1 VPQPDQLAVL
11 HYERTDE
18 KQPSNSFCAP
28 LIRTL
33 EKHHE
38 VFENIAAF
46 SASSFLVRG
55 NSGTTEFPAALVTG
69 QFFEVLQTP
78 PLLGRY
84 LTPADDEPGGGVHGY
99 SVVLSE
105 RFWRTWFNS
114 SPNVVGSKL
123 NIANVPFTVVGVMPD
138 HFIGADPTDRPQIYA
153 PLSAEPITNAPYSSI
168 EGGVQNWWLNI
179 LARRNPGVSLEQSNA
194 ALAAASNSILTDASP
209 DAKWLQDAIS
219 HHFRIEVE
227 PGTQGFSFL
236 RSSFSKPLL
245 VVLCLC
251 AAMLLLACLNLASLL
266 TARATARE
274 RELATRLALGA
285 SRRRL
290 IQQLL
295 VESLLIAVAGTGIGL
310 LVSPLVSRT
319 LAQIMFGPEGRVVLD
334 TSLDLRAFLFVA
346 LAATVS
352 ILLIGLLPAWR
363 ATSKSIS
370 DQIKSGSYASS
381 GARSKQD
388 RRSLLPRV
396 LMSFEV
402 ALALIIVAGAGLL
415 ATSLSRLYHAGL
427 GFEPNGL
434 VNLSLDMS
442 KQSLD
447 GDALARWYQS
457 YKEAL
462 QHQPGVKSVSY
473 ESLTPLTNSYM
484 SITYNTPFS
493 NGNHYLYM
501 TTIAPDYF
509 QTMRIPVLTGREFQ
523 WNDTKATGLKIVL
536 NQTAA
541 RQLFP
546 GRNPIGQRVIGWENV
561 PYEVIAVVGD
571 VRYAT
576 VRDDAPAGA
585 YVPLTQSRLKKQSYS
600 AVVRLD
606 GPAAPLATAARN
618 LIARMAPEIP
628 APVMTTMS
636 GNLDASISAERMMA
650 MLSVFFAVCAL
661 LVTAIGLYGT
671 LAYATARRTNEIGIR
686 MALGSRRAQVVAL
699 IFRENAWIAIAG
711 SCAGLIAALFASRVL
726 SSLLYGISPRDPFVL
741 IGSVAALI
749 AIASSASL
757 LPALRAARIDPMQ
770 ALRAE

>member
-1 VPQPDQLAVL
+1 MDRIRIFLSRCASLFHKRQLDQDLDEELRTHIELATEEFLLQGLTPQQARTEALRTFGGITQTKEVYRMRRGLPLLDQLTRDILYGIRQLRRSPGFTLTAILTLSLGLGANTAVFSLINALLLRPLPVPQPDQLAVL

-295 VESLLIAVAGTGIGL
+295 VESRPPRVTTRKPH
-310 LVSPLVSRT
+310 S
-319 LAQIMFGPEGRVVLD
+319 GPDHV
-334 TSLDLRAFLFVA
+334 
-346 LAATVS
+346 
-352 ILLIGLLPAWR
+352 
-363 ATSKSIS
+363 
-370 DQIKSGSYASS
+370 
-381 GARSKQD
+381 RS
-388 RRSLLPRV
+388 RRSRCTRH
-396 LMSFEV
+396 
-402 ALALIIVAGAGLL
+402 LA
-415 ATSLSRLYHAGL
+415 
-427 GFEPNGL
+427 
-434 VNLSLDMS
+434 
-442 KQSLD
+442 
-447 GDALARWYQS
+447 
-457 YKEAL
+457 
-462 QHQPGVKSVSY
+462 
-473 ESLTPLTNSYM
+473 
-484 SITYNTPFS
+484 
-493 NGNHYLYM
+493 
-501 TTIAPDYF
+501 
-509 QTMRIPVLTGREFQ
+509 
-523 WNDTKATGLKIVL
+523 
-536 NQTAA
+536 
-541 RQLFP
+541 
-546 GRNPIGQRVIGWENV
+546 
-561 PYEVIAVVGD
+561 
-571 VRYAT
+571 
-576 VRDDAPAGA
+576 
-585 YVPLTQSRLKKQSYS
+585 
-600 AVVRLD
+600 
-606 GPAAPLATAARN
+606 
-618 LIARMAPEIP
+618 
-628 APVMTTMS
+628 
-636 GNLDASISAERMMA
+636 
-650 MLSVFFAVCAL
+650 
-661 LVTAIGLYGT
+661 
-671 LAYATARRTNEIGIR
+671 
-686 MALGSRRAQVVAL
+686 
-699 IFRENAWIAIAG
+699 
-711 SCAGLIAALFASRVL
+711 
-726 SSLLYGISPRDPFVL
+726 
-741 IGSVAALI
+741 
-749 AIASSASL
+749 
-757 LPALRAARIDPMQ
+757 
-770 ALRAE
+770 